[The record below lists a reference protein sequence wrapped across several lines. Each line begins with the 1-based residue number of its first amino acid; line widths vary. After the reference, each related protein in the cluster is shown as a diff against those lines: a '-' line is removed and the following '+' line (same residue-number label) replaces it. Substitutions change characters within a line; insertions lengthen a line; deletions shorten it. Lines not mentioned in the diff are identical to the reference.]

1 MNKKLKYFLIVS
13 GYFAVFILT
22 FVFTGGLEALL
33 QFATESTKTIEEIII
48 KMITK
53 LGGLLP

>member
-48 KMITK
+48 KIITK
-53 LGGLLP
+53 LGEIIP

>member
-1 MNKKLKYFLIVS
+1 MNRKIKIFLILS
-13 GYFAVFILT
+13 GYFIVFILT

-33 QFATESTKTIEEIII
+33 QFATESTKIIEEIIV
-48 KMITK
+48 KMIAK